1 MFVLQCGIV
10 LYRNGIFRHGYSR
23 ACITHTHG
31 AVKICIHLQRP
42 LKVETGQYIN
52 LWIPSVSFWSFVQS
66 HPFVVTSWAPG
77 RRNTLDL
84 FIEPRRGLTHEL
96 LKHAKNDNVARS
108 HLVLFSGPHGISVDM
123 GMYEKIVIVAN
134 GFGIG
139 AHLPYL
145 RRLIHGH
152 SSREFRIRRIHLVW
166 QIQDIGKLK
175 PVI

>member
-1 MFVLQCGIV
+1 
-10 LYRNGIFRHGYSR
+10 
-23 ACITHTHG
+23 
-31 AVKICIHLQRP
+31 
-42 LKVETGQYIN
+42 
-52 LWIPSVSFWSFVQS
+52 VQS

-108 HLVLFSGPHGISVDM
+108 RLVLFSGPYGRSVDM
-123 GMYEKIVIVAN
+123 GKYEKIVIVAN
-134 GFGIG
+134 GFGI
-139 AHLPYL
+139 ATHLPYL
-145 RRLIHGH
+145 RQLIHGH
-152 SSREFRIRRIHLVW
+152 SREFRIRRIHLVW